1 MDCVSF
7 CLNSIQAVRGSRHL
21 ETGSNYR
28 GRASQAGKKSLHK
41 SHFQTQTF
49 RFFLFFF
56 FRGGAGVVGKGWWMV
71 EITAS
76 IVLLLLLR

>member
-28 GRASQAGKKSLHK
+28 GRASQAGKKSLNK

-56 FRGGAGVVGKGWWMV
+56 FLGVGAVSVAGVVGKGWWMV
-71 EITAS
+71 EITAQQA
-76 IVLLLLLR
+76 